1 MCYLN
6 TYCKVHFVRIPVGKE
21 SRNMKEKEQLN
32 LNRMIPKAGAAIV
45 TVTVFLFAVFLIINF
60 SMGSYFVCLILPIGF
75 IMMTAGLYN
84 ECEGDRKVAAN
95 IGLILAAVYAAFIML
110 VYFSQLT
117 TVKNEQLNEQAAK
130 LLEFGKFGLIFNY
143 DLLGYGVMALSTF
156 FTGLSMKPD
165 NKTDKW
171 LKALLM
177 IHGVFFFSC
186 TFMPITGMFAKIS
199 SGGDGIGGRLALVAW
214 CVYFLPVGILSF
226 LHFRKR

>member
-1 MCYLN
+1 MN
-6 TYCKVHFVRIPVGKE
+6 K
-21 SRNMKEKEQLN
+21 
-32 LNRMIPKAGAAIV
+32 MISKAGSLIV

-75 IMMTAGLYN
+75 IMMTAGLHN
-84 ECEGDRKVAAN
+84 ECEADRKVASN
-95 IGLILAAVYAAFIML
+95 IGLILAAVYATFIML

-117 TVKNEQLNEQAAK
+117 TVKNEQLNEQAAN

-156 FTGLSMKPD
+156 FTGLSMQP
-165 NKTDKW
+165 NNQTHKW
-171 LKALLM
+171 PPALLM
-177 IHGVFFFSC
+177 IHGLSSLSC
-186 TFMPITGMFAKIS
+186 TFMPITGMFAKMS

-226 LHFRKR
+226 LHFKNLNKMVAL

>member
-1 MCYLN
+1 MSLN
-6 TYCKVHFVRIPVGKE
+6 KML
-21 SRNMKEKEQLN
+21 S
-32 LNRMIPKAGAAIV
+32 KAGSAIV
-45 TVTVFLFAVFLIINF
+45 TATVFLFAVFLIINF

-75 IMMTAGLYN
+75 IMMTAGLHN
-84 ECEGDRKVAAN
+84 ECEDDRKVAAN

-110 VYFSQLT
+110 VYFAQLT

-156 FTGLSMKPD
+156 FTGFSMKPN

-177 IHGVFFFSC
+177 IHGVFYFSC
-186 TFMPITGMFAKIS
+186 TFMPITGMFAKMS
-199 SGGDGIGGRLALVAW
+199 SGGNGIGGRLALVAW
-214 CVYFLPVGILSF
+214 CLYFLPVGILSF
-226 LHFRKR
+226 LHFKKR

>member
-1 MCYLN
+1 M
-6 TYCKVHFVRIPVGKE
+6 
-21 SRNMKEKEQLN
+21 N
-32 LNRMIPKAGAAIV
+32 LNKMISKAGSLIV

-75 IMMTAGLYN
+75 IMMTAGLHN
-84 ECEGDRKVAAN
+84 ECEDDRKVASN
-95 IGLILAAVYAAFIML
+95 IGLILAAVYATFIML

-117 TVKNEQLNEQAAK
+117 TVKNEQLNEQAAN

-156 FTGLSMKPD
+156 FTGLSMQPN

-177 IHGVFFFSC
+177 IHGLFFFSC
-186 TFMPITGMFAKIS
+186 TFMPITGMFAKMS

-226 LHFRKR
+226 LHFKNPNKMVAL